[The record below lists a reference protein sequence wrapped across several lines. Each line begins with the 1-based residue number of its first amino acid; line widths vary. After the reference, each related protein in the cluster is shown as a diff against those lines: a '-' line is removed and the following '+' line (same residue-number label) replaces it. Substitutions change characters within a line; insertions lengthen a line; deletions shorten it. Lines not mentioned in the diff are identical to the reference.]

1 MRQVDAALVTDF
13 GFATPRRAPDRPPPR
28 AAVSR
33 KSKGINN
40 AHEARHPFELDRVAL
55 HWQLALDA
63 NERAL
68 DAASGTL
75 TDSELARSR
84 HEHSEE
90 RRQTAIA
97 LARLAR
103 TARVRTEPWL
113 PPMAITTKMLGVPE
127 KVEAC
132 LFDLD
137 GVLTD
142 SGVLHAWA
150 WAGVFD
156 EFLQRVA
163 EKNRWQFIP
172 FDREADY
179 LAYIDGRPRL
189 EGVHGFLDSRGI
201 RLPEGR
207 PDDPADTE
215 TAYGLA
221 RRKGEALARSLH
233 GRGVTALPGARRYL
247 EATGYAG
254 LKRAIVSASANT
266 LAMLELAELATLVEE
281 LADANLIRAERLRPR
296 PAPDLLLAACRR
308 IGVDAA
314 NVVTFTPTPAGVAAG
329 HAAGLIVVG
338 VGDNARG
345 ELLRGFGAEWI
356 VPSLSA
362 LLDRRLR

>member
-1 MRQVDAALVTDF
+1 LR
-13 GFATPRRAPDRPPPR
+13 
-28 AAVSR
+28 
-33 KSKGINN
+33 
-40 AHEARHPFELDRVAL
+40 
-55 HWQLALDA
+55 WQLALDA

-68 DAASGTL
+68 NAASGTL
-75 TDSELARSR
+75 TDSELARWRS
-84 HEHSEE
+84 EHTDE
-90 RRQTAIA
+90 RKETATA

-103 TARVRTEPWL
+103 TARVRPAPWL
-113 PPMAITTKMLGVPE
+113 PPMAITAPMLGLPE
-127 KVEAC
+127 TVEAC

-150 WAGVFD
+150 WAAVFD

-163 EKNRWQFIP
+163 ERNRWHFIP

-179 LAYIDGRPRL
+179 LTYIDGRPRL
-189 EGVHGFLDSRGI
+189 EGIHAFLDSRGI

-207 PDDPADTE
+207 PDDPPDAE

-221 RRKGEALARSLH
+221 RRKGDGLARSLH

-266 LAMLELAELATLVEE
+266 LPMLELAGLATLVED
-281 LADANLIRAERLRPR
+281 LADANLIRVEKLRSR
-296 PAPDLLLAACRR
+296 PAPDLLLAASRR
-308 IGVDAA
+308 LGVDPA
-314 NVVTFTPTPAGVAAG
+314 NVATFTPTPAGIVAG

-338 VGDNARG
+338 MGDGPRG
-345 ELLRGFGAEWI
+345 ELLRGFGAEQV
-356 VPSLSA
+356 VPSLNA

>member
-1 MRQVDAALVTDF
+1 MNDAD
-13 GFATPRRAPDRPPPR
+13 
-28 AAVSR
+28 
-33 KSKGINN
+33 
-40 AHEARHPFELDRVAL
+40 EARHPFELDRVAL
-55 HWQLALDA
+55 RWQLALDA

-75 TDSELARSR
+75 PDAELARWR
-84 HEHSEE
+84 YEHTDE
-90 RRQTAIA
+90 RTQTALA

-103 TARVRTEPWL
+103 TARVHPAPWL
-113 PPMAITTKMLGVPE
+113 PPMAVSAQMLGLPAT
-127 KVEAC
+127 VEAC

-156 EFLQRVA
+156 QFLQRVA
-163 EKNRWQFIP
+163 EKNRWHFIP

-179 LAYIDGRPRL
+179 LTYIDGRPRL
-189 EGVHGFLDSRGI
+189 EGVHAFLDSRGI

-207 PDDPADTE
+207 PDDHADAE

-281 LADANLIRAERLRPR
+281 LADANLIRAGNLRSR
-296 PAPDLLLAACRR
+296 PAPDLLLAACGRLE
-308 IGVDAA
+308 VDAS

-329 HAAGLIVVG
+329 HAAGLMVVG
-338 VGDNARG
+338 VGDEARG
-345 ELLRGFGAEWI
+345 ELLRGFGAEQVI
-356 VPSLSA
+356 PSLRA

>member
-1 MRQVDAALVTDF
+1 LR
-13 GFATPRRAPDRPPPR
+13 
-28 AAVSR
+28 
-33 KSKGINN
+33 
-40 AHEARHPFELDRVAL
+40 
-55 HWQLALDA
+55 WQLALDA

-68 DAASGTL
+68 NAASGTL
-75 TDSELARSR
+75 TDSELARWRS
-84 HEHSEE
+84 EHTDE
-90 RRQTAIA
+90 RKETAAA

-103 TARVRTEPWL
+103 TARVRPAPWL
-113 PPMAITTKMLGVPE
+113 PPMAITAPMLGLPE
-127 KVEAC
+127 TVEAC

-150 WAGVFD
+150 WAAVFD

-163 EKNRWQFIP
+163 ERNRWHFIP

-179 LAYIDGRPRL
+179 LTYIDGRPRL
-189 EGVHGFLDSRGI
+189 EGIHAFLDSRGI

-207 PDDPADTE
+207 PDDPPDAE

-221 RRKGEALARSLH
+221 RRKGDGLARSLH

-266 LAMLELAELATLVEE
+266 LPMLELAGLATLVED
-281 LADANLIRAERLRPR
+281 LADANLIRVEKLRSR
-296 PAPDLLLAACRR
+296 PAPDLLLAASRR
-308 IGVDAA
+308 LGVDPA
-314 NVVTFTPTPAGVAAG
+314 NVATFTPTPAGIVAG

-338 VGDNARG
+338 MGDGPRG
-345 ELLRGFGAEWI
+345 ELLRGFGAEQV
-356 VPSLSA
+356 VPSLNA